1 MSRRIQQFDDVK
13 KVHIMIYEVRG
24 IGMPELD
31 RVTLFY
37 YFLPRRFLLLIF
49 SGDHALI
56 DINKLLGL
64 NPKQVTVRTKS
75 RDSQSADSVP
85 TPIPSAA
92 LKNKTSK
99 VWVMNHS
106 Y

>member
-1 MSRRIQQFDDVK
+1 MLKESDMRNV
-13 KVHIMIYEVRG
+13 
-24 IGMPELD
+24 
-31 RVTLFY
+31 VT
-37 YFLPRRFLLLIF
+37 
-49 SGDHALI
+49 GDHALI

-92 LKNKTSK
+92 LKNKMGK
-99 VWVMNHS
+99 VWIILS
-106 Y
+106 LQRFIKIS

>member
-1 MSRRIQQFDDVK
+1 MFDVMK
-13 KVHIMIYEVRG
+13 G
-24 IGMPELD
+24 IGIPELHKF
-31 RVTLFY
+31 TLFY
-37 YFLPRRFLLLIF
+37 YFLPRRVLLLIF
-49 SGDHALI
+49 AGDHALI

-92 LKNKTSK
+92 LKNKISK
-99 VWVMNHS
+99 VWIMKHS
-106 Y
+106 CIHF